1 MACSVEALG
10 LSLPYSSSAPACSPE
25 KREECKAVAKA
36 MRNILERNLR
46 PSDILT
52 KKSFENAI
60 VLVNALGGS
69 TNAVLHLLAIAATA
83 GIDLSIDDFQHIGAK
98 TALIADLKPS
108 GTYRMEDVHRI
119 GGTPVVM
126 KYLLKLCWLH
136 GDCMTCT
143 GQTLAQNLANVP
155 DLDFDKQDVIRPLDK
170 CIQSTWEHQ
179 DPPR

>member
-119 GGTPVVM
+119 GGTPMVM
-126 KYLLKLCWLH
+126 KYLLKLGWLH
-136 GDCMTCT
+136 GECMTVT
-143 GQTLAQNLANVP
+143 GMTLSQNLESVP
-155 DLDFDKQDVIRPLDK
+155 DLD
-170 CIQSTWEHQ
+170 
-179 DPPR
+179 